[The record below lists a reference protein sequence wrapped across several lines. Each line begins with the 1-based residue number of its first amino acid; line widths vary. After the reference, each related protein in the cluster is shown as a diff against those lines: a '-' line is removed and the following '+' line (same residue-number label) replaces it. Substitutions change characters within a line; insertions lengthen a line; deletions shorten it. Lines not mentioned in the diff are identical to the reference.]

1 MVCMKVSGGCSHLG
15 STTRVVVRDHA
26 RTSMWGRPSSGVGG
40 SCDSGAEA
48 SRRLRC
54 LPSFAGRSR
63 SLETRSGR
71 STGARIVRARPVS
84 GPGAIGW
91 IGSIGDYRPF
101 GTLPVRKGSPGGT
114 ADSPTAWVESAS
126 ASSCCSRP
134 LTSIIT
140 MRRHTNTAP
149 AHAAT

>member
-63 SLETRSGR
+63 SRETRSGR

-91 IGSIGDYRPF
+91 IGSIGDYFFFWPTADDCSIEPTVDYRPL
-101 GTLPVRKGSPGGT
+101 GILPTRDGSPDGT
-114 ADSPTAWVESAS
+114 AGSATA
-126 ASSCCSRP
+126 
-134 LTSIIT
+134 
-140 MRRHTNTAP
+140 
-149 AHAAT
+149 